1 MLKTLGNII
10 FLYSYDMSQMVLQ
23 EHMDFEKYTES
34 LQIFCDICDKK
45 SGMLRWDENY
55 VGYRGR
61 CSLCENDWPES

>member
-1 MLKTLGNII
+1 MLKTLGNIV

-23 EHMDFEKYTES
+23 EHMDFETHTEG
-34 LQIFCDICDKK
+34 LQILCDICDKK

>member
-1 MLKTLGNII
+1 
-10 FLYSYDMSQMVLQ
+10 MSQMVLQ

>member
-23 EHMDFEKYTES
+23 EHSDLEIEVED
-34 LQIFCDICDKK
+34 LHLLCDVCDKK
-45 SGMLRWDENY
+45 SGFLRWDENY
-55 VGYRGR
+55 VGYRGQ